1 MRQAP
6 ELPYVY
12 ELVVRDAVDSAM
24 DEARRLARAGAGEGT
39 LVWAQE
45 QTSAHDSSGRPQP
58 SPRGNLYACLI
69 LQPEYPPVI
78 SMQLSY
84 VAVVSLGQALANLAL
99 PMTDLRYVWPN
110 AVQLSGSN
118 AGAIMLEFV
127 PRHAENFPALLV
139 DVKVNVKSHSAV
151 DDIGS
156 TSLEAEG
163 LDGVSAVEVLEGF
176 ARYFVSWINRWADAG
191 FDPVQKTWMQ
201 RMEGLGEIREM
212 RLKEK
217 TLTGKLVELDG
228 RGALIVESADGV
240 RHTLSVADYYGLEAG
255 RETGS

>member
-12 ELVVRDAVDSAM
+12 ELVVCDVVDSAM

-45 QTSAHDSSGRPQP
+45 QTSAHGSSGRPRP

-69 LQPEYPPVI
+69 MQPEYPPAI
-78 SMQLSY
+78 SMQLNY
-84 VAVVSLGQALANLAL
+84 VAVVSLGLALADLAL

-110 AVQLSGSN
+110 AVQLSGNN
-118 AGAIMLEFV
+118 AGAITLEFV
-127 PRHAENFPALLV
+127 PQHAEKFPALLL
-139 DVKVNVKSHSAV
+139 DVTVNIKSDSGV

-163 LDGVSAVEVLEGF
+163 LDSVSAVEVLEGF

-191 FDPVQKTWMQ
+191 FDPVRKAWTQ
-201 RMEGLGEIREM
+201 RMAGLGEIREM

-228 RGALIVESADGV
+228 HGALILESAVGV
-240 RHTLSVADYYGLEAG
+240 RHSLNVADYYGLENG
-255 RETGS
+255 RETCS